1 MKKWMLMM
9 AVTVAGLGFAKAET
23 PAEMNTEPSLG
34 AQAAPAWACKMQ
46 GDVSG
51 FGLDII
57 VGFEHL
63 KGTGVI
69 RCTSANGQHAT
80 KNVALHLIGAGVGLG
95 FSKVESLHLVTA
107 NIGVANG
114 AEGMIGK
121 YSIGAS
127 AGVTLINAGV
137 DFDAAVSA
145 AKTGGLSFDLG
156 LKGKDAVGLH
166 VKLHGM
172 ALEISE
178 L

>member
-1 MKKWMLMM
+1 MKKWILMFTM
-9 AVTVAGLGFAKAET
+9 SVAGIGFARADVPFEEQK
-23 PAEMNTEPSLG
+23 
-34 AQAAPAWACKMQ
+34 AAPAWSCKLT

-51 FGLDII
+51 IGLDII

-69 RCTSANGQHAT
+69 RCTSANGQRV
-80 KNVALHLIGAGVGLG
+80 KRNVSLHMIGAGVGLG
-95 FSKVESLHLVTA
+95 FSQVRRLHLVTA
-107 NIGVANG
+107 NIGVARG
-114 AEGMIGK
+114 PDGMVGR
-121 YSIGAS
+121 YSLGAS

-172 ALEISE
+172 ALEIRE
-178 L
+178 I